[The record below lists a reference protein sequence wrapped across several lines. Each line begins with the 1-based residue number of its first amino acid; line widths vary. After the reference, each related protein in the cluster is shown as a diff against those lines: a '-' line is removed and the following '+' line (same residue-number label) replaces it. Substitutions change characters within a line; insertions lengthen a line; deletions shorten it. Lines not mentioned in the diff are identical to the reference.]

1 MALEKQKVE
10 KYKAEVQDYGK
21 GLGKEI
27 QKMIEKELKIRDIC
41 GDYAL
46 DIPFADGSV
55 NTIYFNSKRNAET
68 VKHIIEVDGSKPNH
82 ATVCEMEEIRH
93 GKWEFEKDICGFAWF
108 TCTNCHK
115 YIIMTK
121 HRLYPYCPYCGAKMK
136 KE

>member
-1 MALEKQKVE
+1 MR
-10 KYKAEVQDYGK
+10 
-21 GLGKEI
+21 EI
-27 QKMIEKELKIRDIC
+27 LKIREVS

-93 GKWEFEKDICGFAWF
+93 GKWEFEKRYLWLCLVYL
-108 TCTNCHK
+108 HK
-115 YIIMTK
+115 
-121 HRLYPYCPYCGAKMK
+121 LP
-136 KE
+136 